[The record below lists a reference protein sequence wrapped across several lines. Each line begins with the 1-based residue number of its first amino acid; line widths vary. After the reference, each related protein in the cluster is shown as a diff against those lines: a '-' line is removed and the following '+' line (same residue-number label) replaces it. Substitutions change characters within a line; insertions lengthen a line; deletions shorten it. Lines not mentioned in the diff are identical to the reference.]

1 MNNKLT
7 AQRAKTKRDLSTAVI
22 YIMLYVVVMIL
33 LLKLI
38 TDLNML
44 GDKYYQTDTNTK
56 YSLIDERKIIP

>member
-7 AQRAKTKRDLSTAVI
+7 AQRAKTRRDLSTAVI
-22 YIMLYVVVMIL
+22 YILLYVVVMVL

-38 TDLNML
+38 TDLNIL
-44 GDKYYQTDTNTK
+44 SENYHEIDTSTK